1 MSNTLTSTLHT
12 LNKTAR
18 DNTLNL
24 KLSQT
29 MSDSDDVVL
38 IEDGVYQCLALFTE
52 HHTEGAEHWP
62 QLAKTIYALKDD
74 ALARGIPLTPKGIIF
89 ITYEEFVKLSL
100 SHQKVVSWY

>member
-12 LNKTAR
+12 LNKTAQ

-24 KLSQT
+24 KLSQVI
-29 MSDSDDVVL
+29 DKSDDVIL
-38 IEDGVYQCLALFTE
+38 IEDGVYQSLALFTG
-52 HHTEGAEHWP
+52 HHSEDSKHWP

-74 ALARGIPLTPKGIIF
+74 ALARGIPFTTKGIVF
-89 ITYEEFVKLSL
+89 ITYDEFVKLSL

>member
-1 MSNTLTSTLHT
+1 MSKTLTSTLHT
-12 LNKTAR
+12 LNKTAQ
-18 DNTLNL
+18 DSTLNL

-29 MSDSDDVVL
+29 MGDSDNVIL
-38 IEDGVYQCLALFTE
+38 IEDGVYQSLELFTG
-52 HHTEGAEHWP
+52 HHSEDPEHWP

-74 ALARGIPLTPKGIIF
+74 ALARGIPLTTKGIVF